1 MLKLSEHSCRM
12 IPGLCL
18 VLNLHLLL
26 LLLVGELEAMLLLL
40 GLQPEDSK
48 FDAGLWDCLSEALP

>member
-1 MLKLSEHSCRM
+1 MIHSGFRVAQLA
-12 IPGLCL
+12 PQL
-18 VLNLHLLL
+18 
-26 LLLVGELEAMLLLL
+26 GEVLLL